1 MVRLMTLN
9 ASSTTQSS
17 FSKWLL
23 RPIKASLLDGS
34 QLSRLAALVVVIVY
48 GFLVLQANSAVLSPG
63 SLGFNIGACDG
74 SPCVSS
80 VMPASLAWFDGV
92 RPGMPILSIDGRPV
106 EPYPA
111 GVEPMEPTNS
121 ATVETSPGQS
131 VYVEHEPA
139 SFSDPTTRLSIWV
152 LGALFALLG
161 AAVLVR
167 RPDLYSARMFGFFA
181 GSAAVALAV
190 APASEGPQ
198 PNWALAL
205 SAFSLYAVGA
215 ACFPF
220 VFVLVTNSPAR
231 IRVTGSFIAAGLVL
245 AVGYSFSAFVNPD
258 SYSAVRPVGLLF
270 TAASLVGSV
279 VFLAVSARRP
289 KSEAGRLQTR
299 IALWGIALGTVPIT
313 LRTFVPQAFG
323 VGGTATDTVTLLTVG
338 IVPTAFA
345 YSILQH
351 QMLGIRRLVHR
362 GMVYVIAS
370 VALVAIISVVLT
382 GAQSLL
388 EDGTGFG
395 FSISL
400 ATVLLVLGVLLFI
413 PLRTGAIWLVDR
425 FLYTDTVT
433 YENIIE
439 AVRGDL
445 LTSNEASGTI
455 TEIMNRL
462 VDGVGLESALLF
474 LGNDVADARLEV
486 AVGPRAHE
494 MSAIVQPSLRA
505 RILSSADSDMADLR
519 WESDSILLTMLRTS
533 GRNLGY
539 MLLGPKNGGD
549 VFVEDERRLVAAMA
563 PLLALTVDQSLLT
576 VELRDLNQKLV
587 KAQEDE
593 RGRFAV
599 DIHDGPLQK
608 AIILSSDRTPPGTE
622 NKDLARDLVSEL
634 REISSRLRPSIL
646 DDLGLPAAL
655 DWLLQGAS
663 KWSDFEANLAL
674 EGVSEDDRFAPDS
687 EQVLFRVTQEAI
699 NNAAKHAQASSVTV
713 TLAKGN
719 GNLAV
724 QIDDDGVGFM
734 STMSNDGGFGL
745 PGMRERVL
753 YLRGDFQIESVPGVG
768 TTVRANVPIEVRIN

>member
-1 MVRLMTLN
+1 MN
-9 ASSTTQSS
+9 GSSTALSS
-17 FSKWLL
+17 VNKRLL
-23 RPIKASLLDGS
+23 RPIKASVLDGS
-34 QLSRLAALVVVIVY
+34 QISRLAAVVVVVVY
-48 GFLVLQANSAVLSPG
+48 GFLVLQANSAIHSPG
-63 SLGFNIGACDG
+63 SLGFNIGACEG
-74 SPCVSS
+74 SPCVTS
-80 VMPASLAWFDGV
+80 VMPATVAWFDGI
-92 RPGMPILSIDGRPV
+92 RPQMPILSIDGRPMDS
-106 EPYPA
+106 YPA
-111 GVEPMEPTNS
+111 GAEPMEPVES

-131 VYVEHEPA
+131 VDVAHEPA
-139 SFSDPTTRLSIWV
+139 SLSDPATRTSIWL
-152 LGALFALLG
+152 LGAVFALLG
-161 AAVLVR
+161 AAVLIR
-167 RPDLYSARMFGFFA
+167 RPDLHSARMFGFFA
-181 GSAAVALAV
+181 GASAIALAV

-198 PNWALAL
+198 LDWALGL
-205 SAFSLYAVGA
+205 SAFSLIGVGA

-220 VFVLVTNSPAR
+220 VFALVTESPR
-231 IRVTGSFIAAGLVL
+231 RKRVSGSFIAIGLGL
-245 AVGYSFSAFVNPD
+245 AVGYSLSVFSDPGF
-258 SYSAVRPVGLLF
+258 YSVVRPAVLLF
-270 TAASLVGSV
+270 VAASLFGSIA
-279 VFLAVSARRP
+279 FLAISARRP
-289 KSEAGRLQTR
+289 KSETGRLQTR

-323 VGGTATDTVTLLTVG
+323 IGGTVTDPVTMLTIG

-370 VALVAIISVVLT
+370 VALVAIISVVLA

-388 EDGTGFG
+388 EDESGFG
-395 FSISL
+395 FSISMATGLL
-400 ATVLLVLGVLLFI
+400 ALGVLLFF
-413 PLRTGAIWLVDR
+413 PLRSGAIWLVDR

-455 TEIMNRL
+455 AEIMNRL

-474 LGNDVADARLEV
+474 LGNNVEDAKLEV
-486 AVGPRAHE
+486 SVGPRAQE
-494 MSAIVQPSLRA
+494 MTAIVQPQLRP
-505 RILSSADSDMADLR
+505 RILASADSDMADLR
-519 WESDSILLTMLRTS
+519 WEADSILLTMLRTS

-549 VFVEDERRLVAAMA
+549 VFVDDERRLVAAMA

-576 VELRDLNQKLV
+576 SELRDLNQKLV

-608 AIILSSDRTPPGTE
+608 AIILSNDRPTPAMGDKE
-622 NKDLARDLVSEL
+622 LARDLVSEL

-663 KWSDFEANLAL
+663 RWSDFEANLAL
-674 EGVSEDDRFAPDS
+674 DGLSEDERFAADS
-687 EQVLFRVTQEAI
+687 EQVLFRVTQEAL

-713 TLAKGN
+713 TLAKEN

-724 QIDDDGVGFM
+724 QIDDDGVGFT
-734 STMSNDGGFGL
+734 STRSKDGGFGL

-768 TTVRANVPIEVRIN
+768 TTVRAKIPIDTRIN

>member
-1 MVRLMTLN
+1 
-9 ASSTTQSS
+9 
-17 FSKWLL
+17 
-23 RPIKASLLDGS
+23 
-34 QLSRLAALVVVIVY
+34 
-48 GFLVLQANSAVLSPG
+48 
-63 SLGFNIGACDG
+63 
-74 SPCVSS
+74 
-80 VMPASLAWFDGV
+80 
-92 RPGMPILSIDGRPV
+92 
-106 EPYPA
+106 
-111 GVEPMEPTNS
+111 
-121 ATVETSPGQS
+121 
-131 VYVEHEPA
+131 
-139 SFSDPTTRLSIWV
+139 
-152 LGALFALLG
+152 
-161 AAVLVR
+161 
-167 RPDLYSARMFGFFA
+167 
-181 GSAAVALAV
+181 
-190 APASEGPQ
+190 
-198 PNWALAL
+198 
-205 SAFSLYAVGA
+205 
-215 ACFPF
+215 
-220 VFVLVTNSPAR
+220 
-231 IRVTGSFIAAGLVL
+231 
-245 AVGYSFSAFVNPD
+245 
-258 SYSAVRPVGLLF
+258 
-270 TAASLVGSV
+270 
-279 VFLAVSARRP
+279 
-289 KSEAGRLQTR
+289 
-299 IALWGIALGTVPIT
+299 
-313 LRTFVPQAFG
+313 
-323 VGGTATDTVTLLTVG
+323 
-338 IVPTAFA
+338 
-345 YSILQH
+345 
-351 QMLGIRRLVHR
+351 
-362 GMVYVIAS
+362 
-370 VALVAIISVVLT
+370 
-382 GAQSLL
+382 
-388 EDGTGFG
+388 
-395 FSISL
+395 
-400 ATVLLVLGVLLFI
+400 
-413 PLRTGAIWLVDR
+413 
-425 FLYTDTVT
+425 
-433 YENIIE
+433 
-439 AVRGDL
+439 
-445 LTSNEASGTI
+445 
-455 TEIMNRL
+455 MNRL

-713 TLAKGN
+713 TLAKEN